1 MFQPRSSS
9 SSRSDSPIDDDGQVG
24 CPLVRNVTV
33 YRTEI
38 CARWRRG
45 LCNYGADC
53 QFAHGG
59 HELHERFRPPKYK
72 TEVCRN
78 FLESG
83 GRSCPYGHRC
93 VRSRDSNQ
101 PPALPSPFSPL

>member
-1 MFQPRSSS
+1 MLSTST
-9 SSRSDSPIDDDGQVG
+9 SRSDSVDDDEGQAG
-24 CPLVRNVTV
+24 APLIRNPTV

-53 QFAHGG
+53 QFAHGEQ
-59 HELHERFRPPKYK
+59 ELHERVRPPKYK
-72 TEVCRN
+72 TQVCRN

-83 GRSCPYGHRC
+83 GRCCPYGHRC
-93 VRSRDSNQ
+93 VRFHGSNR
-101 PPALPSPFSPL
+101 P